1 MEERNNVEIS
11 DFLILFHQHMQQA
24 IHAYKQYLTNGKQFL
39 HAKELR
45 RINSSTILL
54 LEENQ
59 HLLPLDLQAAS
70 AALLEH
76 YHIWRNKWDATAID
90 QQPIDTAMFAFENA
104 HTFPKH
110 AAEAMEKAYQQ
121 IIKTGE

>member
-1 MEERNNVEIS
+1 MTECSNVACS
-11 DFLILFHQHMQQA
+11 NFLTLFHQQMEQS
-24 IHAYKQYLTNGKQFL
+24 IHAYKQYLTKGKQFL

-59 HLLPLDLQAAS
+59 HLLPLNLQTAS

-76 YHIWRNKWDATAID
+76 YHIWRTKWDATALE
-90 QQPIDTAMFAFENA
+90 QQPIDTTVFAFENT

-110 AAEAMEKAYQQ
+110 AAEMLEKAYQQ
-121 IIKTGE
+121 IIKMGE